1 MVDLFIVNR
10 RIGSIGILI
19 MLLIGMLTH
28 SIPKAGGEE
37 TESVLQSNP
46 IPLHLNLKESAKF
59 SPETRSDVE
68 YIASEEK
75 YSSYS
80 QNTPWPVSTRNKGE
94 FKSMGT
100 WESDPISHEVTINS
114 VMFNLWWVEDPDD
127 EDYEANLE
135 LRWTVFLDGE
145 QIFQYE
151 DNEDDNDGDEYEDG
165 TGPCDQTRDNPC
177 EYAESPTNDFP
188 ETVVQSGQTLS
199 LEAEMKAFQAI
210 YIYYDNMSRDSGM
223 MIQANAV
230 SFGKSSIGSNTV
242 GFEFI
247 EAWGTDVQEAI
258 DGNFLT
264 IIVENIELDNSQQVS
279 GYPLIGRGETYFFNG
294 TGVDSITVTW
304 KIDNEYAKLDQTII
318 SFSYARKASTTTP
331 PISVN
336 IVDLPVSG
344 SEGTGDGEGVLDKVL
359 PGFEILAVSLAL
371 VAVSLKRREL

>member
-1 MVDLFIVNR
+1 MVGLFVVNR
-10 RIGSIGILI
+10 RIGSFGILI
-19 MLLIGMLTH
+19 MLLIGILTH
-28 SIPKAGGEE
+28 SIPTADGEE
-37 TESVLQSNP
+37 AKSGLQSNP

-75 YSSYS
+75 YSSHE
-80 QNTPWPVSTRNKGE
+80 QNTPPPFSTRNKGE
-94 FKSMGT
+94 FKSMGV
-100 WESDPISHEVTINS
+100 WESDPVGHEITISD
-114 VMFNLWWVEDPDD
+114 VMFSLWWVEDPDD
-127 EDYEANLE
+127 EDYAANLE

-151 DNEDDNDGDEYEDG
+151 DNEDDHDGDDYADG
-165 TGPCDQTRDNPC
+165 TGPCDQTRDDPC

-230 SFGKSSIGSNTV
+230 SFGKSNIGSDTV
-242 GFEFI
+242 GFEFV
-247 EAWGTDVQEAI
+247 EAWGTNVQEAI

-264 IIVENIELDNSQQVS
+264 IIVDSIELDNSQQTS
-279 GYPLIGRGETYFFNG
+279 GYPKIGKGTTYSFNG
-294 TGVDSITVTW
+294 TDVDSVTVTW
-304 KIDNEYAKLDQTII
+304 KIEDEYAKIDQTII

-331 PISVN
+331 PISIN
-336 IVDLPVSG
+336 IVDLPVSS
-344 SEGTGDGEGVLDKVL
+344 SEKAGGDGVLDKVL

>member
-1 MVDLFIVNR
+1 
-10 RIGSIGILI
+10 
-19 MLLIGMLTH
+19 MLLIGILTH
-28 SIPKAGGEE
+28 SIPKADGEE
-37 TESVLQSNP
+37 AESGLQSNP

-100 WESDPISHEVTINS
+100 WESDPVGHEVTISN

-151 DNEDDNDGDEYEDG
+151 DNEDDHDGDDYADG
-165 TGPCDQTRDNPC
+165 TGPCDQTRDDPC

-230 SFGKSSIGSNTV
+230 SFGKSSI
-242 GFEFI
+242 
-247 EAWGTDVQEAI
+247 
-258 DGNFLT
+258 
-264 IIVENIELDNSQQVS
+264 
-279 GYPLIGRGETYFFNG
+279 
-294 TGVDSITVTW
+294 
-304 KIDNEYAKLDQTII
+304 
-318 SFSYARKASTTTP
+318 
-331 PISVN
+331 
-336 IVDLPVSG
+336 
-344 SEGTGDGEGVLDKVL
+344 
-359 PGFEILAVSLAL
+359 
-371 VAVSLKRREL
+371 

>member
-1 MVDLFIVNR
+1 MFIVNR

-19 MLLIGMLTH
+19 MLVTGVCTLATPVT
-28 SIPKAGGEE
+28 SAVEAGEI
-37 TESVLQSNP
+37 LQSNP

-59 SPETRSDVE
+59 SPETRSDVK
-68 YIASEEK
+68 YIAAEEK
-75 YSSYS
+75 YSSHE
-80 QNTPWPVSTRNKGE
+80 QNTPPPVSTRNKGE
-94 FKSMGT
+94 FKSMGV
-100 WESDPISHEVTINS
+100 WESDPVGHEITISD
-114 VMFNLWWVEDPDD
+114 VMFSLWWVDDPDD
-127 EDYEANLE
+127 EDYAANLE

-151 DNEDDNDGDEYEDG
+151 DNEDDHDGDDYADG

-188 ETVVQSGQTLS
+188 ETVVQRGQTLS

-223 MIQANAV
+223 MIVANAV
-230 SFGKSSIGSNTV
+230 SFGKSKIGSDTV
-242 GFEFI
+242 GFEFV
-247 EAWGTDVQEAI
+247 EAWKTNVQEAI

-264 IIVENIELDNSQQVS
+264 ILVENIELNNSQQTR
-279 GYPLIGRGETYFFNG
+279 GYPQISDGTTYSING
-294 TGVDSITVTW
+294 TDTKSVMVTW
-304 KIDNEYAKLDQTII
+304 KIEDEYAKLDQTMI

-336 IVDLPVSG
+336 IADLPRLSADSSG
-344 SEGTGDGEGVLDKVL
+344 SDDGFLGL